1 MWSPT
6 SAHLDLDVDGW
17 SDRAIGRYMERE
29 FGLLARRRWRKKS
42 LSRKIKFPFSEWKWQ
57 EE

>member
-17 SDRAIGRYMERE
+17 SDRAIGRIWRE
-29 FGLLARRRWRKKS
+29 SLGYWRGGVGGKN
-42 LSRKIKFPFSEWKWQ
+42 LFPAK
-57 EE
+57 